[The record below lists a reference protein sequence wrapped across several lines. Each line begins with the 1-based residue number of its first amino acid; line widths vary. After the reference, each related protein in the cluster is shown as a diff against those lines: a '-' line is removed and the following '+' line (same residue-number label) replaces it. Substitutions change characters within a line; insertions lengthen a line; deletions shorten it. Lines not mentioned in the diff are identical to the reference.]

1 MDIISMLLV
10 MGFDEFRSE
19 FLSEKKWI
27 SIYNNWRNKFE
38 NVELEE
44 AHLMLALV
52 HINDSSV

>member
-1 MDIISMLLV
+1 MLLV

-52 HINDSSV
+52 ITHINDSSV